1 MVLEVDNIELNFDTK
16 KILNSIYIKAE
27 KGKITGILGRNGSG
41 KSCLLEIIFGSLKPK
56 YKTIRINSKTLTKKG
71 YAINK
76 IAYLPQHAL
85 LPKKLKLSTAFKLY
99 DLKWEDFISY
109 FEHFKLYKNAK
120 TNQLSSGELRV
131 VETYLSICAK
141 KEIILLDEPFSF
153 IAPIYVNTFKKI
165 LVKEKANKLI
175 LITDHFYNDIISL
188 SDTLYLITN
197 RASKLVSNKQVLVA
211 EGYLKR

>member
-1 MVLEVDNIELNFDTK
+1 M
-16 KILNSIYIKAE
+16 
-27 KGKITGILGRNGSG
+27 
-41 KSCLLEIIFGSLKPK
+41 C
-56 YKTIRINSKTLTKKG
+56 IR
-71 YAINK
+71 
-76 IAYLPQHAL
+76 
-85 LPKKLKLSTAFKLY
+85 
-99 DLKWEDFISY
+99 DRSY

-120 TNQLSSGELRV
+120 INQLSSGELRV

-153 IAPIYVNTFKKI
+153 IAPIYVSTFKKI
-165 LVKEKANKLI
+165 LAKEKVNKLI

-188 SDTLYLITN
+188 SDNLYLITN